1 MRVVWNQKIFR
12 VLQCFYI
19 LYWSDFKWLKLHN
32 WYSAN
37 HNDFHLFSPQPF
49 SYTSTNS
56 RQLEHF
62 PAVTTKGR
70 ITGQWWHC
78 CHITKSIYVSFPI
91 WCFCGSNKMSE
102 VAKTKRCTE
111 LQLGWQMWCHH
122 EVKNNGPIAQKDLIP
137 VANSEWPVNLISMSL
152 DWVPMDSNPWP
163 SCFKVTVLT
172 TAPLCGQWCPI
183 FISLQCCHVRFYDDN
198 TCAQQFDS
206 HWAVSNSTYW
216 TY

>member
-1 MRVVWNQKIFR
+1 MTRPLQHTIYELWVSVVRVVWNQKIFR

-78 CHITKSIYVSFPI
+78 CHITKSIYVSFPYGA
-91 WCFCGSNKMSE
+91 F
-102 VAKTKRCTE
+102 VAATKWVRLQKPRGALNCNLDDRCDVI
-111 LQLGWQMWCHH
+111 M
-122 EVKNNGPIAQKDLIP
+122 KSRI
-137 VANSEWPVNLISMSL
+137 M
-152 DWVPMDSNPWP
+152 VP
-163 SCFKVTVLT
+163 
-172 TAPLCGQWCPI
+172 
-183 FISLQCCHVRFYDDN
+183 
-198 TCAQQFDS
+198 
-206 HWAVSNSTYW
+206 
-216 TY
+216 